1 MSDHETTLRELAAG
15 LLARGRIDAEE
26 PSSASQRADIIRKSE
41 RNADACLAGA
51 DALRRIDAARAYIE
65 LLESCQDGYYRATE
79 SPEAKEWEVLKAP
92 HGAHAMTR
100 DEAIAAIDANWPTE
114 NYTML
119 REALTLAKD
128 ALRPATEDEGDKAKH
143 MRDSQPRFSQY
154 QMDAATK
161 PLHAEIE
168 RLRSRPAPPD
178 DLVTKLRQRAQEL
191 ALYAF
196 REHGDDATLYNALA
210 DMGGV
215 SPDGKGW
222 LSTLDV
228 GMTESLAA
236 PAPVAAPEVCST
248 CGASTPDDNL
258 FCSNGFH
265 KSAAH
270 NTVAALAPETPAPTE
285 PTR

>member
-178 DLVTKLRQRAQEL
+178 DLEDVAMAARRGL
-191 ALYAF
+191 AF
-196 REHGDDATLYNALA
+196 GHQATPQTPERMIERKEQALGQIL
-210 DMGGV
+210 DICERHGV
-215 SPDGKGW
+215 SSSV
-222 LSTLDV
+222 LR
-228 GMTESLAA
+228 A
-236 PAPVAAPEVCST
+236 PAPVAAP
-248 CGASTPDDNL
+248 APPD
-258 FCSNGFH
+258 
-265 KSAAH
+265 
-270 NTVAALAPETPAPTE
+270 EQ
-285 PTR
+285 R